1 MSQPDNWTRQ
11 HAYLNWPRK
20 LPASTRNKKDV
31 LQIVRKAI
39 KFGDPNQ
46 RDRSIAFKKG
56 FDPTAY
62 STKEWLK
69 RLSRKPGDK
78 GPKPCCPKC
87 VWNVLQANSKAQP
100 AKVSGGVVCNHT
112 SLTSSNVN
120 IWTSLWCS
128 YFLFCHTPMP
138 LALPHALLSSK
149 RSPSCGG
156 RPARSRRC
164 ATYTKR
170 TTRAMQQPWRCR
182 SSDAFC
188 TTYSVSGTIEG
199 HDRPYRSFHA
209 FS

>member
-1 MSQPDNWTRQ
+1 MSQAANSKRE
-11 HAYLNWPRK
+11 HAYLNSPCK
-20 LPASTRNKKDV
+20 LPGSTRKKKD
-31 LQIVRKAI
+31 LLELVRKAI
-39 KFGDPNQ
+39 NFGDPNQ

-87 VWNVLQANSKAQP
+87 VWDVLPASVGPHSKTQP

-112 SLTSSNVN
+112 SLTASYVN
-120 IWTSLWCS
+120 IWASLWCS

-138 LALPHALLSSK
+138 LALPRALLSSA

-164 ATYTKR
+164 ATYTKM
-170 TTRAMQQPWRCR
+170 TTRAM
-182 SSDAFC
+182 
-188 TTYSVSGTIEG
+188 
-199 HDRPYRSFHA
+199 
-209 FS
+209 